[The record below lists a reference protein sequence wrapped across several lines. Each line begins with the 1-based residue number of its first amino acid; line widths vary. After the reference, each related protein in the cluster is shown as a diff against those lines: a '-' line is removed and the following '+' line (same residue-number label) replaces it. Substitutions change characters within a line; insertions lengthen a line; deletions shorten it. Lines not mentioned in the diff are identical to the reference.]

1 MLASVWVGIGG
12 ARRSTSSRR
21 RKRLWGDGAAATRT
35 YLRAR
40 PTGTSNQ
47 KGRSMAVIEVRG
59 LTKRFG
65 PVLAVDRLS
74 FEVDRGTVVGFLGP
88 NGAGKTTTLRALL
101 GLVRPTAGTATIHGR
116 AYCDLPDPLRH
127 VGAVLE
133 ASSFYPSRRA
143 RNHLRVQ
150 AMAGVLDP
158 ARVEEVLE
166 LVGLERDAR
175 RQVGGFSLGMRQRL
189 GIATAMLGDPEVLIL
204 DEPANGLDP
213 EGVRWLRELV
223 RGLAEQGRTILVSSH
238 ILAEVAQT
246 VDSVVII
253 DHGRLVA
260 QSSLEELTSGARRVV
275 RVRTPRAQD
284 LANALDHDGVRVER
298 VASYRLEITGA
309 SSEQLG
315 VLATAAGLTAL
326 ATILGAARAGGSGH
340 MAPPPLDTAAGLTA
354 MLTRNGLGML
364 MAAVFGV
371 TVSSGEFRHGTATTT
386 YLGIPGRVRVLI
398 AKAIVAAGF
407 GLLFGLV
414 AAGLT
419 TGITLAFVAAKGY
432 PVALGWGTIA
442 RFAAGAILGSGLLA
456 AVGVGLGS
464 LLRGQLAAI
473 VTVFAWGF
481 VVEQLIGGL
490 FDSAQPYLPYT
501 AATTMAGATLGGG
514 TSALPF
520 AAAAAL
526 VAGVAALL
534 SAVAAQTTVQR
545 DVA

>member
-116 AYCDLPDPLRH
+116 AYGDLPDPLRH

-150 AMAGVLDP
+150 AMAGGLDP
-158 ARVEEVLE
+158 ARVEEV
-166 LVGLERDAR
+166 
-175 RQVGGFSLGMRQRL
+175 
-189 GIATAMLGDPEVLIL
+189 
-204 DEPANGLDP
+204 
-213 EGVRWLRELV
+213 RELV

-298 VASYRLEITGA
+298 VASDRLEITGA
-309 SSEQLG
+309 SSEQVG
-315 VLATAAGLTAL
+315 VLAAQLAIPILESTTEAANLE
-326 ATILGAARAGGSGH
+326 
-340 MAPPPLDTAAGLTA
+340 D
-354 MLTRNGLGML
+354 
-364 MAAVFGV
+364 VF
-371 TVSSGEFRHGTATTT
+371 FQLTATTT
-386 YLGIPGRVRVLI
+386 EAEGPR
-398 AKAIVAAGF
+398 
-407 GLLFGLV
+407 
-414 AAGLT
+414 
-419 TGITLAFVAAKGY
+419 
-432 PVALGWGTIA
+432 
-442 RFAAGAILGSGLLA
+442 
-456 AVGVGLGS
+456 
-464 LLRGQLAAI
+464 
-473 VTVFAWGF
+473 
-481 VVEQLIGGL
+481 
-490 FDSAQPYLPYT
+490 
-501 AATTMAGATLGGG
+501 
-514 TSALPF
+514 
-520 AAAAAL
+520 
-526 VAGVAALL
+526 
-534 SAVAAQTTVQR
+534 
-545 DVA
+545 